1 MYHKTSTIIKRNFSI
16 YIENGTI
23 IIYINNQRFNK
34 KNSTVTPQMKKMKL
48 KKIKVYLIIIN
59 ISFCWK

>member
-23 IIYINNQRFNK
+23 IININNQRFNK
-34 KNSTVTPQMKKMKL
+34 KN
-48 KKIKVYLIIIN
+48 
-59 ISFCWK
+59 

>member
-23 IIYINNQRFNK
+23 IININNQRFNK

-48 KKIKVYLIIIN
+48 KKIKVYFIIIN

>member
-48 KKIKVYLIIIN
+48 KKIKVYFIIIN